1 MVTCPRVTGSS
12 VSGMRILLIAIDAGI
27 LMTDEVTR
35 LVAGTPRLIYAA
47 STEPAIVENPD
58 VIVKSAN
65 TCQMHWS
72 ECKLKGHERN
82 SDSVMTLLH
91 CQ

>member
-35 LVAGTPRLIYAA
+35 LVAGTPRPIYAA

-65 TCQMHWS
+65 TRQM
-72 ECKLKGHERN
+72 
-82 SDSVMTLLH
+82 LLEGMEAETNVA
-91 CQ
+91 QIQS